1 MPDAQDIQTATLRRC
16 AVCGEPGTAHDSHT
30 HQLGTS
36 WRLMDVFWGIV
47 KVFTNLKLLPWA
59 LAPVFLS
66 IGLLVVALYYGLT
79 PFYLWSQEQLAQSL
93 QSGWTLEFISI
104 LFSATAVIGSGLLFA
119 FLLMPV
125 LGLVSI
131 PFLDPIAA
139 RIEQKLIT
147 SPYQTPVSLG
157 TIFKEMGALLVF
169 KLLFLIPAL
178 ALFWVPLLGP
188 LIITFAMALILSLD
202 FLDVIWMRKGYRF
215 QEKREFLAKNKG
227 AWLLFILPIMLMI
240 WIPLLQII
248 MLPGATAGAVRFY
261 LNARK

>member
-1 MPDAQDIQTATLRRC
+1 MTEPLKEALPLRC
-16 AVCGEPGTAHDSHT
+16 ATCGEPEAEQHIHELAS
-30 HQLGTS
+30 S
-36 WRLMDVFWGIV
+36 WRIMDPFWGILR
-47 KVFTNLKLLPWA
+47 VFTQIKLLPWA

-66 IGLLVVALYYGLT
+66 ILLLAAALYYGLT
-79 PFYLWSQEQLAQSL
+79 PFYLWSQEWLAQSL

-104 LFSATAVIGSGLLFA
+104 LFSATAVIGSGILFA

-139 RIEQKLIT
+139 RVEQQLIT
-147 SPYQTPVSLG
+147 SPYSTPVSFGTMLKEIAAL
-157 TIFKEMGALLVF
+157 TIFKVLI
-169 KLLFLIPAL
+169 LIPAL
-178 ALFWVPLLGP
+178 ALFWLP
-188 LIITFAMALILSLD
+188 LIGPVLITFAMALVLSLD

-215 QEKREFLAKNKG
+215 KEKRAFLAKNK
-227 AWLLFILPIMLMI
+227 ASWLLFILPIMLMV
-240 WIPLLQII
+240 WIPLLQIL